1 MRSQVIGSTTLSLLN
16 SLKKGRVENY
26 TAISKLIN
34 EKLLR
39 EAPKCRDRKEKSL
52 HFADAG
58 YLYAL
63 MVVRKALKKIDNCSD
78 NEF

>member
-16 SLKKGRVENY
+16 SLKTGKIQNY
-26 TAISKLIN
+26 EAISKLIN

-39 EAPKCRDRKEKSL
+39 EAPKCRDRKEKSV

-63 MVVRKALKKIDNCSD
+63 MVVLKELKKL
-78 NEF
+78 